1 MNLGFALAATALWIL
16 ILLIKVE
23 FEPAHYQT
31 VDGTYYQQLAQ
42 SFLNGEP
49 MVLKGLA
56 NAKGNSFSPYPPG
69 FPFLLALV
77 HHFTGFSFTISAV
90 LLHGLFLFGMLILFQ
105 NSALGSLLIVA
116 AFSDTGMELGAN
128 CWSEFSFFALILTF
142 GHFFLQSQS
151 DTKRPDGF
159 LLGIL
164 VMISFLIR
172 YSAVFLAPF
181 LVWKIVDSG
190 NQKLRNQRV
199 ITLILFGLFFAGWT
213 WWQLFLTGL
222 PTGGDRYP
230 NSDSVLSLILDFILE
245 TGNQLALF
253 KNPFKSNFY
262 GFLFAG
268 IGQIILTI
276 WMYKLSKTKSSEN
289 SDFGLVFCQLG
300 LFYLLFIIPVR
311 MHYYFAES
319 FDCRLLGPG
328 FLLLIP
334 GLASRFSAFQS
345 GFRPG
350 KWLAIYMIIS
360 SLFFLPKNEILN
372 FIQNSTFRN

>member
-1 MNLGFALAATALWIL
+1 LRLNHSADRQRHLAAIREAHLSIL
-16 ILLIKVE
+16 PSL
-23 FEPAHYQT
+23 
-31 VDGTYYQQLAQ
+31 
-42 SFLNGEP
+42 GED
-49 MVLKGLA
+49 A
-56 NAKGNSFSPYPPG
+56 S
-69 FPFLLALV
+69 
-77 HHFTGFSFTISAV
+77 
-90 LLHGLFLFGMLILFQ
+90 
-105 NSALGSLLIVA
+105 A
-116 AFSDTGMELGAN
+116 AF
-128 CWSEFSFFALILTF
+128 
-142 GHFFLQSQS
+142 
-151 DTKRPDGF
+151 
-159 LLGIL
+159 L
-164 VMISFLIR
+164 VENPRI
-172 YSAVFLAPF
+172 
-181 LVWKIVDSG
+181 
-190 NQKLRNQRV
+190 
-199 ITLILFGLFFAGWT
+199 
-213 WWQLFLTGL
+213 
-222 PTGGDRYP
+222 
-230 NSDSVLSLILDFILE
+230 